1 MSAKRFAVLRGDV
14 PRPSVSPETGTDT
27 RDLFRSAFRRH
38 AAGVAVVTTAGPVGF
53 TATSLASVSAEPPLV
68 TFGIGLGSSSWP
80 AIRDQDSFVV
90 HILGESQRD
99 LAALFA
105 RSGADRFGPET
116 AYTALPTGEPVLH
129 GVAAWLRCEIR
140 ERFVAGDHR
149 LVVGLIT
156 EGETVP
162 GRRPLLYHDGTFG
175 SFA

>member
-1 MSAKRFAVLRGDV
+1 MRI
-14 PRPSVSPETGTDT
+14 PPEVEPDT

-53 TATSLASVSAEPPLV
+53 TATSLASVSMEPPLV

-80 AIRDQDSFVV
+80 AIRDRDSFVV
-90 HILGESQRD
+90 HILNESQRD

-105 RSGADRFGPET
+105 RSGANRFGPET
-116 AYTALPTGEPVLH
+116 GFDTLDTGEPVLH

-149 LVVGLIT
+149 LVVGLVT
-156 EGETVP
+156 EGESIP

-175 SFA
+175 SFT

>member
-1 MSAKRFAVLRGDV
+1 MRIPPDV
-14 PRPSVSPETGTDT
+14 STDT

-53 TATSLASVSAEPPLV
+53 TATSLASVSMEPPLV

-80 AIRDQDSFVV
+80 AIRDRDSFVV
-90 HILGESQRD
+90 HILSESQRD

-105 RSGADRFGPET
+105 RSGAERFGVET
-116 AYTALPTGEPVLH
+116 PWTTLPTGEPVIG

-149 LVVGLIT
+149 LVVGLVT
-156 EGETVP
+156 EGETIP
-162 GRRPLLYHDGTFG
+162 GRRPLLYHDGAFG
-175 SFA
+175 SFT